1 MTATV
6 FIDINNKVARAA
18 QTGEALPSV
27 KGRLLAYLK
36 IIVKFFDGDDLIEI
50 DADTAKLVVKAKDD
64 PTSAAALL
72 DTTAA
77 LVTGP
82 AYEFVF
88 DPADS
93 SELRTLIDAN
103 AEPWLPLELRGEV
116 QYEIDGEI
124 ERVAFPIYFDTAY
137 NRPDDEAPAA
147 NEDASWEWLKARAPE
162 ANGFSHDDVAK
173 ELTVTGGGGGGG
185 STAWADITG
194 KPSSFTPST
203 HASSHG
209 SGGSDPITIAQSQVS
224 NLTTDLADK
233 ASSSH
238 SHSDATSLA
247 AGFMS
252 ASDKSKL
259 DAIEAAAD
267 VTDAGNVGAV
277 IHGATAKTT
286 PADDD
291 TVGLIDSAASN
302 VLKKLSWTN
311 IKATLKTYFDTLYA
325 SLSGSY
331 ANPSWL
337 ASLAWSKLTGTPT
350 TLSGYGITD
359 ALASANNL
367 SDVANASTARLN
379 LGLGTLATAST
390 VPIGSVTA
398 SFGDDGKLFG
408 VNSVTGTVVNVGTGL
423 SCSGIPKTLALTNTG
438 ITAGSYTNVN
448 VTVDAQ
454 GRITAISN
462 GSSGGG
468 GGGGSTNVWIPA
480 SAFIPRSN
488 LGTGVDSRELSTN
501 KQNFD
506 ELLFDAGTEEYAQ
519 ALVMMPNNYNA
530 GTFTA
535 RFYWTAASGSG
546 GVVWGIQA
554 RAFGDDDALD
564 AASGTAQT
572 VADTLLAA
580 DDMHV
585 TDATS
590 AVTAAGTPGANK
602 PMQFQVYRKSVDLSD
617 TLAVDARLL
626 GVEILYTS
634 V

>member
-116 QYEIDGEI
+116 QYELDGEI

-137 NRPDDEAPAA
+137 NRPDDEAPEA
-147 NEDASWEWLKARAPE
+147 NAEASWTWLKAKLA
-162 ANGFSHDDVAK
+162 AGSNVT
-173 ELTVTGGGGGGG
+173 LTENDETEVITIAATGGGGGGG
-185 STAWADITG
+185 STDWDDITG

-209 SGGSDPITIAQSQVS
+209 SAGSDPITIAQSQVTG
-224 NLTTDLADK
+224 LTSDLAGK

-238 SHSDATSLA
+238 SHSSATSLA

-252 ASDKSKL
+252 STDKSKL

-267 VTDAGNVGAV
+267 VTDAGNVAAA

-311 IKATLKTYFDTLYA
+311 IKATLKTYFDSLYA
-325 SLSGSY
+325 SVSNVLE
-331 ANPSWL
+331 P
-337 ASLAWSKLTGTPT
+337 
-350 TLSGYGITD
+350 
-359 ALASANNL
+359 ANNL

-390 VPIGSVTA
+390 VPIGSVSA

-408 VNSVTGTVVNVGTGL
+408 VSSVTGTVVTVGTGL
-423 SCSGIPKTLALTNTG
+423 SVSGIPKTLALTNTG

-468 GGGGSTNVWIPA
+468 GGSGGSSNVWIPA
-480 SAFIPRSN
+480 SAWIPRSN

-519 ALVMMPNNYNA
+519 ALVMMPNNYDA

-626 GVEILYTS
+626 GVEIVYTAA
-634 V
+634 